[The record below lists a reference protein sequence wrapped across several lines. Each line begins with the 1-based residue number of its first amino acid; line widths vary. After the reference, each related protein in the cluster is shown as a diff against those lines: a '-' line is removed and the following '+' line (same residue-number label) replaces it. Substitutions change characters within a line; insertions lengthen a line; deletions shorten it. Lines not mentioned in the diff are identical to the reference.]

1 MNDTRRCYSAEL
13 DDLVEKDAPDD
24 EILGRMQELI
34 NRISGLLAVVAREIH
49 PRDYPFVVA
58 CMELSC
64 ANQRSLF
71 TEEQLQ
77 LVEDLK
83 QMTVRVDGHI
93 VREAE

>member
-13 DDLVEKDAPDD
+13 DELVEKDAPED

-64 ANQRSLF
+64 ANQRSLY

-77 LVEDLK
+77 LIEDLK
-83 QMTVRVDGHI
+83 TVLQRRD
-93 VREAE
+93 RLPEED